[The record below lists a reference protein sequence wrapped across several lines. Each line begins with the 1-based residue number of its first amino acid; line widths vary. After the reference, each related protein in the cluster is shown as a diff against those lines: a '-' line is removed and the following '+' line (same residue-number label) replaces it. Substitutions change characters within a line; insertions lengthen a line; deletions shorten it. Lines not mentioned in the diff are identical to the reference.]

1 LAMQLSEQGHSIVVI
16 DKNREA
22 FRRLT
27 AFAGRSLVGSGFDR
41 EILAKAEIQ
50 NADALASVTRGDN
63 TNILCA
69 RIARDTFGV
78 KNVVARIYDSQR
90 ANIYLKLGIPTV
102 ASALWTTQQVRRY
115 IVPDENAVSWTDVSG
130 GLQLVE
136 RLVPDALAGR
146 PLSTMALGD
155 NVRPVSLL
163 RGGVARVAIDGLFA
177 QEGDIVQFMVTGE
190 GLKSLN
196 SWLNGGES

>member
-1 LAMQLSEQGHSIVVI
+1 MQLSEQGHSIVII

-27 AFAGRSLVGSGFDR
+27 AFDGRALVGSGFDR

-69 RIARDTFGV
+69 RIARDNFGV

-90 ANIYLKLGIPTV
+90 ASIYLKLGIPTV

-115 IVPDENAVSWTDVSG
+115 IMPDENAVSWTDVSG

-136 RLVPDALAGR
+136 RLVPDALAGK

-163 RGGVARVAIDGLFA
+163 RGGVARVVIDGLFA
-177 QEGDIVQFMVTGE
+177 QEGDVVQFMVTGE
-190 GLKSLN
+190 GLKSLT
-196 SWLNGGES
+196 SLLNGGES

>member
-1 LAMQLSEQGHSIVVI
+1 MQLSEQGHSIVII

-27 AFAGRSLVGSGFDR
+27 AFDGRALVGSGFDR

-69 RIARDTFGV
+69 RIARDNFGV

-90 ANIYLKLGIPTV
+90 ASIYLKLGSPTV

-115 IVPDENAVSWTDVSG
+115 IMPDENAVSWTDVSG

-136 RLVPDALAGR
+136 RLVPDALAGK

-177 QEGDIVQFMVTGE
+177 QEGDVVQFMVTGE
-190 GLKSLN
+190 GLKSLT
-196 SWLNGGES
+196 SLLNGGES

>member
-1 LAMQLSEQGHSIVVI
+1 MQLSEQGHSIVII

-115 IVPDENAVSWTDVSG
+115 IMPDENAVSWTDVSS

>member
-1 LAMQLSEQGHSIVVI
+1 MQLSEQGHSIVII

-27 AFAGRSLVGSGFDR
+27 AFDGRALVGSGFDR

-69 RIARDTFGV
+69 RIARDNFGV

-90 ANIYLKLGIPTV
+90 ASIYLKLGIPTV

-115 IVPDENAVSWTDVSG
+115 IMPDENAVSWTDVSG

-136 RLVPDALAGR
+136 RLVPDALAGK

-177 QEGDIVQFMVTGE
+177 QEGDVVQFMVTGE
-190 GLKSLN
+190 GLKSLT
-196 SWLNGGES
+196 SLLNGGES

>member
-1 LAMQLSEQGHSIVVI
+1 MQLSEQGHSIVVI

-115 IVPDENAVSWTDVSG
+115 IMPDENAVSWTDVSS